1 MYNTSSTA
9 ALSIPIWELLLFL
22 DSSCVSNDIILS
34 ALWIVLCEDTAKPCF
49 IWAVHNQFFFF
60 RIIVHN
66 NWLIYE
72 HSKIALNDC
81 LKSRV
86 QLMHSFLLSS
96 IVVRQ
101 LEWNWSWSYQVR
113 SKLRIS
119 TFLLYCDAMF
129 CSFVG
134 KIGDVRQSE
143 IPSAAALMAKVSCLE
158 LHSLQVWKVVI
169 GLEAGFNW
177 NCIHPCFM
185 SSLMKC
191 LALFS
196 LYHSSSV
203 LESVTFAV
211 HDNVCGYHNIF
222 VHSDLHHI
230 QFQCEHQVA
239 YLVSLSK
246 ILGIVS
252 PFPLL
257 VPPKKFDIIMLTK

>member
-1 MYNTSSTA
+1 
-9 ALSIPIWELLLFL
+9 
-22 DSSCVSNDIILS
+22 
-34 ALWIVLCEDTAKPCF
+34 
-49 IWAVHNQFFFF
+49 
-60 RIIVHN
+60 
-66 NWLIYE
+66 
-72 HSKIALNDC
+72 
-81 LKSRV
+81 
-86 QLMHSFLLSS
+86 
-96 IVVRQ
+96 
-101 LEWNWSWSYQVR
+101 
-113 SKLRIS
+113 
-119 TFLLYCDAMF
+119 MF

-134 KIGDVRQSE
+134 KIGDVRQS
-143 IPSAAALMAKVSCLE
+143 AKVSCLE

-177 NCIHPCFM
+177 NCIHFM

-257 VPPKKFDIIMLTK
+257 VPPQEI

>member
-101 LEWNWSWSYQVR
+101 LEWNWSWPYQVR

-134 KIGDVRQSE
+134 KIGDVRQS
-143 IPSAAALMAKVSCLE
+143 LMYFFVKYPLLLHWWQRLVVWNFIVCKCGRLWSVLRLVSTGTVYTHASCLVWWSVW
-158 LHSLQVWKVVI
+158 HCSVCITVLQCWNLSRLPYTTMFVVI
-169 GLEAGFNW
+169 
-177 NCIHPCFM
+177 II
-185 SSLMKC
+185 SSFIRIYITSN
-191 LALFS
+191 FS
-196 LYHSSSV
+196 V
-203 LESVTFAV
+203 NTR
-211 HDNVCGYHNIF
+211 
-222 VHSDLHHI
+222 LHI
-230 QFQCEHQVA
+230 
-239 YLVSLSK
+239 
-246 ILGIVS
+246 
-252 PFPLL
+252 
-257 VPPKKFDIIMLTK
+257 